1 MWTDSS
7 AIVKAL
13 AFTLAKW
20 RASGGFWAEKGH
32 LPTCSGCCPL
42 NCLMGQMEN
51 SGQVI
56 SSGDGQIFLKQHTF
70 IGFPRWLSGKE
81 SACQCGRC
89 RRHGFDPWVRKIPWR
104 RKWQPTPV
112 FLPRK
117 FHEQRSLVGYS
128 PWDCR
133 VGHDL
138 ASGTNKLT
146 YFYYLTLKWSHGF
159 SSLVC

>member
-7 AIVKAL
+7 AIVKTL

-51 SGQVI
+51 SGQMI
-56 SSGDGQIFLKQHTF
+56 SSRDGQVFLKQHTF
-70 IGFPRWLSGKE
+70 VGFLKWLSGKE

-117 FHEQRSLVGYS
+117 FHGQRSLVGYS

-138 ASGTNKLT
+138 ASGTHKLT
-146 YFYYLTLKWSHGF
+146 YIYYLTLKWSHGF